1 MSKDKCCKKTSIGG
15 QALIEG
21 IMMRGPHKTV
31 MAVRNSDGEIV
42 TENMVTKQLK
52 DKYKILGW
60 PIIRGAVSMVESMLF
75 GYKALM
81 KSAELSD
88 MLDEEETEK
97 EPKKEKKNK
106 KNAAET
112 VTETA
117 ELINTEES
125 AENEATAEAETAAE
139 TVSATTEA
147 TAENET
153 AAEIV
158 PAETEATA
166 AAKKPADKKDEK
178 KESGLMAV
186 IGVISM
192 VLGVGLAIALFIYL
206 PNLLFGYVN
215 SLTGDKITA
224 FQAAFEGILKIIIF
238 IVYVAIV
245 SQMKDIKRVF
255 MYHGAE
261 HKTIFC
267 YEHGKELTVEN
278 IRTERR
284 FHPRCGTSFLILMLI
299 VSIIFYSII
308 AKIFPLIAANRLIWM
323 ALKIVCLPIIV
334 GLGYELIKLCGR
346 HDNILTRIIAAP
358 GVWVQRL
365 TTKEPDDSMIEV
377 AIVAMSAV
385 IPENGEDDRW

>member
-125 AENEATAEAETAAE
+125 AENEATAENETAAE

-153 AAEIV
+153 AAETV

-278 IRTERR
+278 IRTERL